1 MTRKM
6 QNRSPRQVALDY
18 ARIERALLYI
28 QTHFREQPGL
38 DEIAAAA
45 ALSPC
50 HFQRVF
56 TRWAGVSPTRFLGY
70 LTLAHAKAVLD
81 EASSVLEASCAVGL
95 SGPSRLH
102 DLFVT
107 YDAITPGQYKAMG
120 SGLEIRYG
128 VHTGLFGDY
137 LAASTDRGLCALRF
151 LGDGGKEAAVA
162 ELRHEF
168 PGARLLREEDETI
181 ELCARHLAAKP
192 LTGPGQLRL
201 FCKGTN
207 FQIRVWAAL
216 LSMPTGAL
224 ATYGDIARAVG
235 APKAARAVGSAVAA
249 NPVAAL
255 IPCHRVIR
263 ATRLFQTDYR
273 WGSARKLA
281 MIGWEQ
287 AQRSK
292 SCDFDL

>member
-1 MTRKM
+1 MRESNGRFYTSRLIFANSLASMKLL
-6 QNRSPRQVALDY
+6 QRLRSALATSNVYSRDG
-18 ARIERALLYI
+18 RVSVP
-28 QTHFREQPGL
+28 PGFWDISHL
-38 DEIAAAA
+38 
-45 ALSPC
+45 
-50 HFQRVF
+50 
-56 TRWAGVSPTRFLGY
+56 PTRRLSWM
-70 LTLAHAKAVLD
+70 KPR
-81 EASSVLEASCAVGL
+81 ASLEASCAVGL